1 MIRKA
6 ANILAKWL
14 LKTGAISEVDREL
27 YEYGIYSFLF
37 TLIPLFAVIVLSFP
51 FHITLEGIL
60 FIIPFIFL
68 RKFTGGFHFSSAW
81 LCALVS
87 IVVLSAFLL
96 GIKVL
101 LLLSPSIP
109 AYVAVYLSLI
119 PIVSLSPIDSVNRRL
134 THKERAIFRKIA
146 ICLGTIFV
154 ALFTL
159 FMLLGVPH
167 IAIPIGAGVVLTA
180 LLQLPCFLELRKDIS
195 HE

>member
-1 MIRKA
+1 MIRKVA
-6 ANILAKWL
+6 HILSKWL
-14 LKTGAISEVDREL
+14 LKTGAISEVDLEL

-51 FHITLEGIL
+51 LHITFEGIL
-60 FIIPFIFL
+60 FIIPFILL

-81 LCALVS
+81 LCTLVS

-101 LLLSPSIP
+101 IPSSQSIP

-119 PIVSLSPIDSVNRRL
+119 PIVTLSPIDSVNRRL
-134 THKERAIFRKIA
+134 THKEKAIFRKIA
-146 ICLGTIFV
+146 ICLGIIFE

-180 LLQLPCFLELRKDIS
+180 LLQLPCLWELRKNIS
-195 HE
+195 RE